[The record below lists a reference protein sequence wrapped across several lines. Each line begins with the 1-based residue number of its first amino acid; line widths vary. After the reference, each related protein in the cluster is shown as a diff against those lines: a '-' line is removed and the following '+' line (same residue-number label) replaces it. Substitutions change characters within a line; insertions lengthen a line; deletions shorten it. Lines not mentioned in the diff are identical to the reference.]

1 MKLHFNISVK
11 GAVQG
16 VWFRKYTCEEAIKL
30 NLKGVVRNEKNGD
43 VYIEAEGV
51 ETNLNQ
57 LLRFLERG
65 SPLSKV
71 SSVNFKIAPL
81 KNYTEFKISR

>member
-11 GAVQG
+11 GLVHG

-30 NLKGVVRNEKNGD
+30 NLKGFVRNEIDGS
-43 VYIEAEGV
+43 VYVEAEGE
-51 ETNLNQ
+51 ETDLIQ
-57 LLRFLERG
+57 LLQFLKQG

-71 SSVNFKIAPL
+71 SAVNHKIAPL
-81 KNYTEFKISR
+81 KIFEAFKISR

>member
-1 MKLHFNISVK
+1 MIKNYQIHVQ
-11 GAVQG
+11 GTVQG
-16 VWFRKYTCEEAIKL
+16 VWFRKYTCQEAIKL
-30 NLKGVVRNEKNGD
+30 NLKGVVRNEQNGD

-51 ETNLNQ
+51 ETDLNQ

-81 KNYTEFKISR
+81 KNHTEFKISR